1 MARTTI
7 RSEDIADG
15 EILVADVA
23 DDSITNAKI
32 KSDAA
37 IAATKLAGTLDL
49 SSKTVTLP
57 AAAVT
62 AHVTAFDDSY
72 ILDNLA
78 LLSFKTAVNGSLSK
92 FSLVDQAID
101 EFTDADGVDAA
112 NSTNETLSGG
122 VWSGATWG
130 YIVENRTTGSNVITV
145 TGTQVGGG
153 TFPALVNNTYN
164 SGRTWT
170 DNYDQTGKYVRF
182 DWGSGNAANVI
193 EAKLYGE
200 TNMTMIG
207 GFVCKWQGSNDAS
220 AWTDIGSEGL
230 LLNGTGTGSELNT
243 PTRTETVFATNT
255 ASYRYYQIIST
266 GTYPT
271 NSAGH
276 SWMEIQFKEVTAW
289 NDLTLQSVATTAEA
303 APTKGDVV
311 VLMGNAAGTAT
322 LNTDFKFY
330 ISRDGGTTWTQ
341 ATLTDQ
347 GDQAGGKI
355 IATAHNVDISSQP
368 SGTSMKWKIT
378 THNQAST
385 KDTRVHAVSLG
396 WS

>member
-7 RSEDIADG
+7 RSEDITAS
-15 EILVADVA
+15 EISA
-23 DDSITNAKI
+23 
-32 KSDAA
+32 SD
-37 IAATKLAGTLDL
+37 LASTLDL
-49 SSKTVTLP
+49 SGKTVTL
-57 AAAVT
+57 ASSAVT
-62 AHVTAFDDSY
+62 SHVTSFDDSY
-72 ILDNLA
+72 ILDSLA
-78 LLSFKTAVNGSLSK
+78 LLAFKTAVNGSLSK

-122 VWSGATWG
+122 VWSGATWS
-130 YIVENRTTGSNVITV
+130 YV
-145 TGTQVGGG
+145 TGDRSSSITQSNTFLGNVGSLVDGNGG
-153 TFPALVNNTYN
+153 TGFAF
-164 SGRTWT
+164 T
-170 DNYDQTGKYVRF
+170 DNATQTGKYMRF
-182 DWGSGNAANVI
+182 DWGSGNSANVI

-200 TNMTMIG
+200 SNVTMVVGIG
-207 GFVCKWQGSNDAS
+207 CKWQGSNDATT
-220 AWTDIGSEGL
+220 WTDIGSAGEL
-230 LLNGTGTGSELNT
+230 LTGTTSTNYGGGT
-243 PTRTETVFATNT
+243 PTRTETAFASNS
-255 ASYRYYQIIST
+255 ASYRYYQVIQT
-266 GTYPT
+266 GTPT
-271 NSAGH
+271 GSNGH
-276 SWMEIQFKEVTAW
+276 YWMEIEFKEVTAW
-289 NDLTLQSVATTAEA
+289 SNLTLQSVATTAEA

-311 VLMGNAAGTAT
+311 VLVGNAAGTAT

-347 GDQAGGKI
+347 GDQAGNKV